1 MNKSK
6 INIAFIDTSCII
18 FNGLSAIFQKT
29 GQSPRINF
37 YPDLEM
43 FLQDMATFNPN
54 LVIIDPLIITSNMK
68 EFLRTRNNIRV
79 KWVGILYTFYS
90 REVLSVLD
98 GTIQITDS
106 YNDIKNTI
114 ETLIFRDT
122 SLSSSKESEPLT
134 ARETDIL
141 KLMTQSLSNKEIAS
155 KLNISVHTVKAHR
168 RKIITKTGTC
178 KPYELLNYA
187 LSNKIVSME

>member
-1 MNKSK
+1 
-6 INIAFIDTSCII
+6 
-18 FNGLSAIFQKT
+18 
-29 GQSPRINF
+29 
-37 YPDLEM
+37 M
-43 FLQDMATFNPN
+43 FLQDLPTFDPN
-54 LVIIDPLIITSNMK
+54 LVIIDPSIIQSNMK
-68 EFLRTRNNIRV
+68 EFLRARNNIRV
-79 KWVGILYTFYS
+79 KWVGILYTFYN

-106 YNDIKNTI
+106 CNAIKNTI
-114 ETLIFRDT
+114 ETLIFRDNHL
-122 SLSSSKESEPLT
+122 SLPKESEPLT

-141 KLMTQSLSNKEIAS
+141 KLMTKSLSNKDIAC